1 MRNRI
6 SRRDVIRGSA
16 SLGLTAF
23 ATRVMAA
30 APAPVSITPD
40 LVEAAKKEGKVI
52 LYSSMDL
59 PVGEKL
65 GKAFEAQYPG
75 IAVQIERS
83 GSERLFQRVDQE
95 FASNIRAVD
104 VINTSDASHIITW
117 KKNGWL
123 APFVTEDIAQHF
135 LPQFRDPEGMSAT
148 SRIYL
153 SSIAYNTKLV
163 KPEDAPKSWADLLD
177 PKWAGKMVKGHPAYS
192 GTIMTA
198 TFQLVRELGWEYLEK
213 LSKQRVMQVQSS
225 TDPPKK
231 LALGE
236 RAVMADGNE
245 YGVVLLKESGQP
257 VEPVY
262 PTEGTPTISGPTAIF
277 ATAPHPN
284 AARLFQAWLHTR
296 ETQQFFADYTAQYSA
311 HAQVQSKPGR
321 RKISD
326 LKLMKEDAA
335 GVEAAAEEIKT
346 RYAKL
351 FRV

>member
-1 MRNRI
+1 MKRRKF
-6 SRRDVIRGSA
+6 SRRCVLKGSLALGTVFA
-16 SLGLTAF
+16 SPV
-23 ATRVMAA
+23 RAA
-30 APAPVSITPD
+30 APPAEAITPQ
-40 LVEAAKKEGKVI
+40 LIEAARREAKVV
-52 LYSSMDL
+52 LYSAMDL

-75 IAVQIERS
+75 IQVQIERS
-83 GSERLFQRVDQE
+83 GSERLFQRIDQE
-95 FASNIRAVD
+95 FASNIRAAD
-104 VINTSDASHIITW
+104 VVNSSDASHFITW

-135 LPQFRDPEGMSAT
+135 LPEYRDPDGMSAT
-148 SRIYL
+148 TRIYL
-153 SSIAYNTKLV
+153 SSIAYNTNLV
-163 KPEDAPKSWADLLD
+163 KPDDAPKSFADLLD

-198 TFQLVRELGWEYLEK
+198 TFQMVREFGWDYYEK

-245 YGVVLLKESGQP
+245 YNVVLLKEAGQP

-262 PTEGTPTISGPTAIF
+262 PTEGTPTISGPTGIF
-277 ATAPHPN
+277 ANAPHPN

-296 ETQQFFADYTAQYSA
+296 ETQQFFIDFSAQYSV

-326 LKLMKEDAA
+326 LKLMKEDPA
-335 GVEAAAEEIKT
+335 GVEKMTEEIKT
-346 RYAKL
+346 RYARL

>member
-6 SRRDVIRGSA
+6 SRRDLIKGSA

-30 APAPVSITPD
+30 APAPVAITPD
-40 LVEAAKKEGKVI
+40 LVEAARKEGKVI

-104 VINTSDASHIITW
+104 VINTSDASHIISW

-135 LPQFRDPEGMSAT
+135 LPEFRDPDGMSAT

-245 YGVVLLKESGQP
+245 YNLILLKEQGQP
-257 VEPVY
+257 VEVVY
-262 PTEGTPTISGPTAIF
+262 PTEGTPLIVGPNGVF
-277 ATAPHPN
+277 KNAPSPN

-296 ETQQFFADYTAQYSA
+296 ETQQFFIDFTAQYSA

-326 LKLMKEDAA
+326 IKVMKEDPG
-335 GVEAAAEEIKT
+335 GVEKMAEEIKT
-346 RYAKL
+346 RYARL